1 VDCNVLQNPSSVR
14 LLSNR
19 AATYLKLHAWNLA
32 LQDAEAAIANESES
46 GPNIKAVVVSHL
58 QRPEEAQLGA
68 NTLLAQIPLSTSS
81 TFRQEVQTL
90 ILDLQ
95 VAMEEQRGQYNLPR
109 IRLEM
114 KAWPHSDAPHR
125 HMDFSHPLI

>member
-1 VDCNVLQNPSSVR
+1 MPGIWRYKMLRQRSPMNLRVGQISR
-14 LLSNR
+14 L
-19 AATYLKLHAWNLA
+19 H
-32 LQDAEAAIANESES
+32 I
-46 GPNIKAVVVSHL
+46 VVVSHL
-58 QRPEEAQLGA
+58 QRPEEALLGA

-90 ILDLQ
+90 IADLD

-109 IRLEM
+109 ILLEM